1 MASAVTRKLLPP
13 QEVFDNLP
21 IREQEQLPLI
31 IGCNLVFMLMF
42 TLFGIALFLFGYP
55 LIGGGSVFLL
65 AFFTSALV
73 CIKKGYVHRG
83 AWISTIAIAIV
94 TALECFGAPFID
106 SNFLP
111 FRDSCFIVV
120 MVVCN
125 YVVSLKRKQL
135 HGFFIFLVILWIL
148 ANLLIYKRLWVN
160 SPKNVTFNNVICT
173 LGILTSN
180 IAILLFD
187 RFTRKV
193 VERAADNEKKSNEA
207 YDKISNVI
215 INTREGLNIGKQL
228 SSSTEKAAD
237 SVTEINNLYTYINSE
252 AANLSQQASTINDSS
267 IQINDKT
274 EKMMLSV
281 KNQNDTI
288 TQTSASL
295 SQMSQKIYEINEKA
309 SQQREGMDSVINSLD
324 SQMQLMQ
331 QLVDN
336 VEKVKASSDKITN
349 FVQAVNK
356 IASQTGL
363 LAMNASIEAAH
374 AGVLGKGFSVIAQE
388 IRKLSVE
395 TTNNAQ
401 NITDTLLQNEE
412 IVNMTAESVTV
423 FSNYTKSMT
432 EEVRKTI
439 GVIEEILAAI
449 TEIETS
455 TKDVM
460 QEISKVVDDS
470 HTNTELAEGVTIEI
484 SQQSIALQSITIGT
498 EELQTKVSS
507 MENLLANIRA
517 AISEIDGNASAN
529 EAVAAKISGALD

>member
-135 HGFFIFLVILWIL
+135 HGFFIFLAILWIL
-148 ANLLIYKRLWVN
+148 ANLLIYKRLWIN
-160 SPKNVTFNNVICT
+160 SPKNVTLNNVICT

-228 SSSTEKAAD
+228 SSSTGKAAD

-252 AANLSQQASTINDSS
+252 AVNLSQQASTINDSS

-484 SQQSIALQSITIGT
+484 SQQIIALQSITIGT

>member
-135 HGFFIFLVILWIL
+135 HGFFIFLAILWIL

-160 SPKNVTFNNVICT
+160 SPKNVTLNNVICS
-173 LGILTSN
+173 LGIFNSN

-228 SSSTEKAAD
+228 SSSTGKAAD

>member
-135 HGFFIFLVILWIL
+135 HGFFIFLAILWIL
-148 ANLLIYKRLWVN
+148 ANLLIYKRLWIN
-160 SPKNVTFNNVICT
+160 SPKNVTLNNVICT

-228 SSSTEKAAD
+228 SSSTGKAAD

>member
-111 FRDSCFIVV
+111 YRDSCFIVV

-135 HGFFIFLVILWIL
+135 HGFFIFLAILWIL
-148 ANLLIYKRLWVN
+148 ANLLIYKRLWIN
-160 SPKNVTFNNVICT
+160 SPKNVTLNNVICT

-207 YDKISNVI
+207 YDKISNII

-228 SSSTEKAAD
+228 SSSTGKAAD

>member
-13 QEVFDNLP
+13 QEVFDKLP

-65 AFFTSALV
+65 VFFTSALV

-160 SPKNVTFNNVICT
+160 SPKNVTLNNVICS
-173 LGILTSN
+173 LGIFTSN

-228 SSSTEKAAD
+228 SSSTGKAAD

>member
-135 HGFFIFLVILWIL
+135 HGFFIFLAILWIL
-148 ANLLIYKRLWVN
+148 ANLLIYKRLWIN
-160 SPKNVTFNNVICT
+160 SPKNVTLNNVICS
-173 LGILTSN
+173 LGIFNSN

-228 SSSTEKAAD
+228 SSSTGKAAD

>member
-135 HGFFIFLVILWIL
+135 HGFFIFLAILWIL
-148 ANLLIYKRLWVN
+148 ANLLIYKRLWIN
-160 SPKNVTFNNVICT
+160 SPKNVTLNNVICT

-228 SSSTEKAAD
+228 SSSTGKAAD

-507 MENLLANIRA
+507 MENLLANIRV

>member
-65 AFFTSALV
+65 VFFTSALV

-148 ANLLIYKRLWVN
+148 ANLFIYKRLWIN
-160 SPKNVTFNNVICT
+160 SPKNVTLNNVICS
-173 LGILTSN
+173 LGIFNSN

-207 YDKISNVI
+207 YDKISNII

-228 SSSTEKAAD
+228 SSSTGKAAD